1 MIIAY
6 LNCSGEEHVLLDQC
20 PHLARGKVDAQAGF
34 ALQTDSYP
42 SLPDELPLT
51 SGGIT
56 KQICRKKLGQMEQAT
71 AR

>member
-6 LNCSGEEHVLLDQC
+6 LHCSGEEHVLLDQC
-20 PHLARGKVDAQAGF
+20 PHSAREKVDAQAGS

-42 SLPDELPLT
+42 LLPDELPLT

-56 KQICRKKLGQMEQAT
+56 KQIFRKKVGQMEQAT
-71 AR
+71 AK